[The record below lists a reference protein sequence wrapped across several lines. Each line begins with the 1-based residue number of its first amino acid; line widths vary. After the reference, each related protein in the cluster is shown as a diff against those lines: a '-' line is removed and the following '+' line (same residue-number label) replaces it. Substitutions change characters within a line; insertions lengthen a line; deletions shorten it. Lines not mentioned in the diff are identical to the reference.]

1 MRDYFEL
8 FDDGFL
14 SGKLAE
20 SEQKIIMEE
29 GKATLS
35 RAKRDDDTVYFASS
49 KECVIANDKLES
61 SFVTL
66 TQMALKRIFKQFGI
80 TKKHLV
86 MVVGIGN
93 EGLTADSLGA
103 RVVEKVIVTA
113 HLDNLRGK
121 GNLCAYAPGVG
132 GNTGIASFD
141 VIKALV
147 EKLEPKVIICIDTL
161 ASKHIE
167 RLGGVIQIKD
177 SGLTPGAGVGNA
189 KISLEQSTL
198 GVPVIGV
205 GVPLI
210 IYARN
215 LLLNYLAGS
224 SSNLSFDTLS
234 EVTGDLVVTAK
245 EIDLYIDC
253 FSKIISKAIN
263 KAVHGKI

>member
-1 MRDYFEL
+1 M
-8 FDDGFL
+8 
-14 SGKLAE
+14 
-20 SEQKIIMEE
+20 
-29 GKATLS
+29 
-35 RAKRDDDTVYFASS
+35 
-49 KECVIANDKLES
+49 
-61 SFVTL
+61 
-66 TQMALKRIFKQFGI
+66 
-80 TKKHLV
+80 
-86 MVVGIGN
+86 
-93 EGLTADSLGA
+93 
-103 RVVEKVIVTA
+103 
-113 HLDNLRGK
+113 
-121 GNLCAYAPGVG
+121 
-132 GNTGIASFD
+132 
-141 VIKALV
+141 V

-161 ASKHIE
+161 ASKNIE